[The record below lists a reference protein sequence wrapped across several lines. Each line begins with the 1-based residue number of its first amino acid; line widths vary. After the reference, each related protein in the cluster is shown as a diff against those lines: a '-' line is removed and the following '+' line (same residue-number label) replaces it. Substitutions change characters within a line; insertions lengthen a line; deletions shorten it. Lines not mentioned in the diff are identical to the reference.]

1 MKSVLLN
8 RFFDIVNLFVFDKL
22 MKKEISFIQWRFFV
36 LNRLNMG
43 LMELNV
49 FFVNGNY
56 NF

>member
-22 MKKEISFIQWRFFV
+22 MKKEISFIQWRFLV